1 VLERVTVADVAGRNL
16 PAFVVD
22 LLAEPDAFVPH

>member
-1 VLERVTVADVAGRNL
+1 VTVADVAGGNL
-16 PAFVVD
+16 PPFVAE